1 MPPCRKRP
9 ASDASGHVEPG
20 ARKARAT
27 GRGLDSNGPHGKT
40 TVFKYLTKAWAKL
53 TTSERDAV
61 FARFASSSYNSI
73 GSMCSGSGMAELVH
87 HVLASAVGSS
97 TVLKFSCEQ
106 VPFKQ
111 EVLKTVHAAVG
122 CGDACIYQDF
132 ASMHTGVGKCAAH
145 NTEACEVDAASVF
158 MIVVGYSC
166 KNLSRL
172 NPTPGSRSEVLER
185 RVGTSGNT
193 AQHLV
198 DYLRV
203 MQPPVAILENVD
215 EMAKSERDSKNV
227 RYLNETLRSLGY
239 VIMTKL
245 LWADHY
251 YLPQKRKRA
260 WSIVLR
266 LESFQLLPGT
276 ATTLLA
282 SMFEVVERLSVPAM
296 PLPSVLLPNKDPR
309 VTAEEARMKEAAR
322 GEVSR
327 DYIAKHQAFAASK
340 GLSWSTMRPPPAM
353 AKSPWFQA
361 IPQRE
366 REIILCRYLLEP
378 DALSVDCSQSIARA
392 PVAHGDSFNT
402 IVPGCRQYLLRNIK
416 VGQHQAAAA
425 SQRFLLGF
433 EGMRLQGYP
442 LELVRD
448 LEGVSDPQMMDLAGN
463 AFPGTCLMA
472 MFLGVF
478 ACIPDV
484 FVCADGG
491 SDVSVDSLVELMQDS
506 GSPSGLD
513 AGLASDQP

>member
-1 MPPCRKRP
+1 
-9 ASDASGHVEPG
+9 
-20 ARKARAT
+20 
-27 GRGLDSNGPHGKT
+27 
-40 TVFKYLTKAWAKL
+40 
-53 TTSERDAV
+53 
-61 FARFASSSYNSI
+61 
-73 GSMCSGSGMAELVH
+73 
-87 HVLASAVGSS
+87 
-97 TVLKFSCEQ
+97 
-106 VPFKQ
+106 
-111 EVLKTVHAAVG
+111 
-122 CGDACIYQDF
+122 
-132 ASMHTGVGKCAAH
+132 
-145 NTEACEVDAASVF
+145 
-158 MIVVGYSC
+158 
-166 KNLSRL
+166 
-172 NPTPGSRSEVLER
+172 
-185 RVGTSGNT
+185 
-193 AQHLV
+193 
-198 DYLRV
+198 
-203 MQPPVAILENVD
+203 
-215 EMAKSERDSKNV
+215 
-227 RYLNETLRSLGY
+227 
-239 VIMTKL
+239 
-245 LWADHY
+245 
-251 YLPQKRKRA
+251 
-260 WSIVLR
+260 
-266 LESFQLLPGT
+266 
-276 ATTLLA
+276 
-282 SMFEVVERLSVPAM
+282 
-296 PLPSVLLPNKDPR
+296 
-309 VTAEEARMKEAAR
+309 MKEAAR

-416 VGQHQAAAA
+416 VGQHQRAAA

-448 LEGVSDPQMMDLAGN
+448 LEGLSDPQMMDLAGN

-513 AGLASDQP
+513 AGLASAQP